1 MMLYNIS
8 LIALYK
14 CVNIGTDIAY
24 LYSTIKFYN
33 FLGER

>member
-1 MMLYNIS
+1 MMLYNVS
-8 LIALYK
+8 FIALCK